1 MPTIGSKIIPLGRT
15 YHGAAVDDAYWD
27 STQSDYVGETAIG
40 LEGTVC
46 TYAAPNPLNRVAK
59 VDRNDVT
66 LVLVRNV
73 SGEALIAGNAVTWKA
88 GFRYK
93 RVDGNARTTSA
104 EIAGIVD
111 PFLPAAGAPNG
122 DLFWLWVKGITMIRP
137 GYDGTSNVWSAA
149 SRLVAFTAANS
160 TGNTGKSTG
169 GKLTPYADTSNLT
182 NALTLFAAVRAVAIS
197 ACTAAETG
205 GRSAW
210 PTAGK
215 LVYLVSSEY

>member
-1 MPTIGSKIIPLGRT
+1 MPSIGNKIIPLGRT
-15 YHGAAVDDAYWD
+15 FHGAAVDDAYWD

-46 TYAAPNPLNRVAK
+46 KYRAPNPLSRVKK
-59 VDRNDVT
+59 VDNNDVT

-73 SGEALIAGNAVTWKA
+73 SGEALIPGNAVTWKA
-88 GFRYK
+88 GFLYK
-93 RVDGNARTTSA
+93 RVDGNARTTSQ

-111 PFLPAAGAPNG
+111 PFLPAAGCPNG

-137 GYDGTSNVWSAA
+137 GYDGTSNVWSAG

-169 GKLTPYADTSNLT
+169 GKLAAITSNYT
-182 NALTLFAAVRAVAIS
+182 QQATESFNIKAIAIS

-215 LVYLVSSEY
+215 LVYLCSKEY